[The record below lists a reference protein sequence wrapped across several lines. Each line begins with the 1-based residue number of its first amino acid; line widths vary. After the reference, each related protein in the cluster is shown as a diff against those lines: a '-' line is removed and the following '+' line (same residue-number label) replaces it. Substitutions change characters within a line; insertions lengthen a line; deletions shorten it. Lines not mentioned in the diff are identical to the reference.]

1 MTVHQQLSGLRTYVQ
16 RFRLEE
22 VLKSLDMSKVE
33 KEKKLFVDY
42 VKKCLKLYFL
52 ILRKITVL

>member
-33 KEKKLFVDY
+33 KEKKLFVD
-42 VKKCLKLYFL
+42 KKCLKLYFL